1 MSIVPDLILDDIICD
16 KIIAKKRGYCPH
28 KPHKKQAEFLA
39 LNDLEAMYG
48 GAAGGGKSDAL
59 LMGAL
64 EHVDQPEYSAL
75 ILRRTFRDLNQP
87 KAIMFRCHQWLRN
100 TDAKWNAQAKRY
112 TFPSGATL
120 TFGYL
125 DSEGDKDQYASAEFH
140 YIGFDELTQFPEAW
154 YRFMFS
160 RLRRL
165 KNSKIPMKMRSATN
179 PGNIGHA
186 WVKRRFVD
194 KETAEG
200 AFVPA
205 LLDDNPHV
213 DVEDY
218 KQNLSKL
225 DKISRDQLEKGIW
238 RNDASGLVYNF
249 DITKNVI
256 ITAPQC
262 HQHVLGIDYGATRD
276 ACSFSV
282 LGWQWHKPTVYILK
296 SYRRKKMIP
305 SETAEEAVMLNE
317 EYNFQRIIGDANG
330 LGTTGGYIGEARRR
344 FKVPVEAARKN
355 DKPGYIKLFNGDL
368 ERGLIKV
375 VASECQN
382 LIDEWSELPWADE
395 GRSKEA
401 EGFDNHCAD
410 GSLYG
415 WRACNAFMTDM
426 ASSKPTS
433 IPSPFVKW

>member
-1 MSIVPDLILDDIICD
+1 MSIVTDLILDDLIAD

-28 KPHKKQAEFLA
+28 KPHLKQQEFLA

-64 EHVDQPEYSAL
+64 EHVDQAEYSAL

-87 KAIMFRCHQWLRN
+87 KAIMFRCKQWLQG

-125 DSEGDKDQYASAEFH
+125 DSEGDKDQYASDEFH
-140 YIGFDELTQFPEAW
+140 YIGFDELTQFPENW

-160 RLRRL
+160 RLRKL
-165 KNSKIPMKMRSATN
+165 KGSSIPMKMRSATN

-205 LLDDNPHV
+205 LLDDNPFV
-213 DVEDY
+213 DTEDY
-218 KQNLSKL
+218 KQNLAKL
-225 DKISRDQLEKGIW
+225 DKVSRDQLEKGIW
-238 RNDASGLVYNF
+238 RNDASGLVYSF
-249 DITKNVI
+249 DTTKNVI
-256 ITAPQC
+256 INAPQC

-282 LGWQWHKPTVYILK
+282 LGWRWHEPTVYILK
-296 SYRRKKMIP
+296 SYRKAKMIP

-317 EYNFQRIIGDANG
+317 TYKFQRIIGDANG
-330 LGTTGGYIGEARRR
+330 LGSTGGYIGEARRR
-344 FKVPVEAARKN
+344 FKIPVEPASKN

-368 ERGLIKV
+368 ERSLVKV
-375 VASECQN
+375 VQSECGQ
-382 LIDEWSELPWADE
+382 LIEEWSELPWADE

-401 EGFDNHCAD
+401 EGFNNHCAD
-410 GSLYG
+410 GSVYG
-415 WRACNAFMTDM
+415 WRACNAFMTEM
-426 ASSKPTS
+426 GSQGPKAVA
-433 IPSPFVKW
+433 SPFTKW